1 MTVAV
6 SLPEEVANLAKSEGG
21 ELDRAVTAAV
31 VFYHYERGR
40 LSAGKA
46 AQLLGVA
53 RTEFEQLRIERGI
66 DRPFSSEELERD
78 LVWTQKKPGAL
89 APDG

>member
-6 SLPEEVANLAKSEGG
+6 SLPEEVVALAKGEGSNL
-21 ELDRAVTAAV
+21 EHAVAAAV
-31 VFYHYERGR
+31 VFYHYERGH

-46 AQLLGVA
+46 AQLLGLERV
-53 RTEFEQLRIERGI
+53 EFERQRLERGI

-78 LVWTQKKPGAL
+78 LDWANTRLG
-89 APDG
+89 